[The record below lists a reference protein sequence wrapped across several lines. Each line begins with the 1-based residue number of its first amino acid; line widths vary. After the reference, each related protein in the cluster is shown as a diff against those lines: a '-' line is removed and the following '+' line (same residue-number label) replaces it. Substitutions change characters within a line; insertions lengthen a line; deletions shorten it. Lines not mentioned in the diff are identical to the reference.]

1 MTTDTTKPLAKFS
14 WSLNSN
20 TGLSSS
26 GHQDDIT
33 PEMYGAIMG
42 VLAGRFPEA
51 EIGRLQAHVDGLR
64 SGLDVW
70 ADTAGRAQ
78 KHAAELQAQV
88 DALAGALQAIRQ
100 YGSDTLS
107 GRTDGPDDRAWQR
120 AAVREMTKR
129 ASAALAAAGR

>member
-26 GHQDDIT
+26 GSQDDIT

-51 EIGRLQAHVDGLR
+51 EITR
-64 SGLDVW
+64 
-70 ADTAGRAQ
+70 
-78 KHAAELQAQV
+78 LQAQV
-88 DALAGALQAIRQ
+88 DALAGALEAADELCKKALPRFNWCASPLDAQAIALLNTVP
-100 YGSDTLS
+100 G
-107 GRTDGPDDRAWQR
+107 
-120 AAVREMTKR
+120 KI
-129 ASAALAAAGR
+129 ASALAAAGR